1 MMVMHPAMTPSP
13 SPARRRWVALR
24 PSAALGLLAGLFAMH
39 ALTVGH
45 MSPASVM
52 STADSTTATV
62 GHALQMPA
70 VSTPPPQD
78 RDVSAAAASTV
89 CGHDGSACVLP
100 GGMNIEAMAGACVAV
115 LTGLG
120 LALLARSR
128 GIVVPSRRATASLV
142 VPRRELRSPA
152 ASLASLGVLR
162 I

>member
-1 MMVMHPAMTPSP
+1 MEVMHPVMTASP
-13 SPARRRWVALR
+13 PPTRRRWVPLR
-24 PSAALGLLAGLFAMH
+24 PSAVLGLLAGLFAMH

-52 STADSTTATV
+52 STADSITVMV

-70 VSTPPPQD
+70 VSAPLSQD
-78 RDVSAAAASTV
+78 RNVPSAAARMV
-89 CGHDGSACVLP
+89 CDHDGSACVLP
-100 GGMNIEAMAGACVAV
+100 RGMNIEAMAGACVAV

-128 GIVVPSRRATASLV
+128 GIVVPSRRATASLA
-142 VPRRELRSPA
+142 VPRRDLRSPA
-152 ASLASLGVLR
+152 ASLAALGVLR